1 MVKFLCELQ
10 PRTTR
15 KRVSSEIEMRSN
27 VSRMKIQWVE
37 KSKCRYSFSYCTTFL
52 FLLCFHTRLI
62 VCLHFGVVCNI
73 IRMLLSCESQRYP
86 PTRQF
91 QRTYSVL
98 GFCEL
103 RAAALP
109 PTAGVS
115 PLHMGAA
122 LSGSVCLAGEA
133 SGGALDRSRSA

>member
-1 MVKFLCELQ
+1 MVKFLFELQ

-15 KRVSSEIEMRSN
+15 KGVSSEIEMCSN
-27 VSRMKIQWVE
+27 VSQLKIQWVE
-37 KSKCRYSFSYCTTFL
+37 KSKCQYSFSCCTTFL

-62 VCLHFGVVCNI
+62 VCLHFGAMCNI
-73 IRMLLSCESQRYP
+73 IRMLLSCEFQHHP

-103 RAAALP
+103 KAAALP
-109 PTAGVS
+109 PTAGVC
-115 PLHMGAA
+115 PLHKGAA
-122 LSGSVCLAGEA
+122 LSGSVCLAWVA
-133 SGGALDRSRSA
+133 SGGALERSSST